1 MCYAGSEA
9 AGGNGTSTDRK
20 GRGLM
25 TADHLTE
32 QLEAELTRLRAT
44 EVGQRIAA
52 IELLLGQSPDGPA
65 GMLRADLETRIRST
79 RRGRG
84 VSDAKLRAVRSYME
98 AHAGQ
103 DVRQVDIS
111 RDLNEN
117 SGSISLALR
126 ALEGAGDVEDTG
138 RVDRKSK
145 VWRFTGEVQR
155 ATNITPG
162 EGVEPGRRR

>member
-1 MCYAGSEA
+1 ME
-9 AGGNGTSTDRK
+9 NTEE
-20 GRGLM
+20 LM
-25 TADHLTE
+25 EH
-32 QLEAELTRLRAT
+32 LEARLAELRAT
-44 EVGQRIAA
+44 DVGRQIAA
-52 IELLLGQSPDGPA
+52 IELLLGHSPDGA
-65 GMLRADLETRIRST
+65 ADRMMDDLQDRIRGSKPV

-84 VSDAKLRAVRSYME
+84 VSDAKLRAVRQYME

-126 ALEGAGDVEDTG
+126 ALESSGDVEDTG

-145 VWRFTGEVQR
+145 VWVYAGEPADSDRV
-155 ATNITPG
+155 TKITPG
-162 EGVEPGRRR
+162 EGVEQGRRRS